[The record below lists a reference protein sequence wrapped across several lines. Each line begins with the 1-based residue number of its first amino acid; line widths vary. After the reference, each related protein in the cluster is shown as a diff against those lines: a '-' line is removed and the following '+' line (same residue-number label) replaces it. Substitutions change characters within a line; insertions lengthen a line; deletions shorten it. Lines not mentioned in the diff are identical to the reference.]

1 MNQGIS
7 PEALAEVE
15 AVSAA
20 NAERERPRKH
30 TFVLTVDMNTE
41 AFGDDQWDREL
52 ELGRILR
59 EMSMLACGG
68 ILPQVGEVR
77 DRHYNTVGRFEFK
90 EE

>member
-1 MNQGIS
+1 MG
-7 PEALAEVE
+7 
-15 AVSAA
+15 
-20 NAERERPRKH
+20 
-30 TFVLTVDMNTE
+30 TE